1 MRGLFLH
8 AEWQSFWSFFVG
20 ESSPANLC
28 LSFFNTEDTEFT
40 EHHSAHLDRTE
51 AASRQLMTRKLRTHI
66 TSLQAPRLCVPH
78 RASLSRPTGEGW
90 GGAPIS
96 PAPRRRAGEGPQFF
110 FNTEDTEFTEYHSA
124 HLDRTEAASRQLMTR
139 NLRTHITSLLNS
151 ASSHR
156 ASLSRP
162 TGEGWGGAPISPAP
176 RRRAGEGP
184 QFFFNTEDTEFT
196 ENPPAHFDNTDH
208 RVAMDG

>member
-28 LSFFNTEDTEFT
+28 LSF
-40 EHHSAHLDRTE
+40 L
-51 AASRQLMTRKLRTHI
+51 
-66 TSLQAPRLCVPH
+66 
-78 RASLSRPTGEGW
+78 
-90 GGAPIS
+90 
-96 PAPRRRAGEGPQFF
+96 
-110 FNTEDTEFTEYHSA
+110 NTEDTEFTEYHSA

-139 NLRTHITSLLNS
+139 KLRTHITSLLNS

-196 ENPPAHFDNTDH
+196 ENHSAHFDNTDH
-208 RVAMDG
+208 RVAMDGCHGTCAPTSLDS